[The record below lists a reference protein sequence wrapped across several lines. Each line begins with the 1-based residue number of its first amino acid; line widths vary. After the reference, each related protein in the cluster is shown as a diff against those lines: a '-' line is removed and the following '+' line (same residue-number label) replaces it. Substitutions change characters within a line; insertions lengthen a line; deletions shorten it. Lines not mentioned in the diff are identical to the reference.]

1 MLKTELE
8 KRLSRA
14 IKERDVLGEANIALA
29 TENESFRAIL
39 EAISL
44 SATAICMKG
53 PAK

>member
-14 IKERDVLGEANIALA
+14 IKERDALDEANISLA
-29 TENESFRAIL
+29 TENESLRAIL
-39 EAISL
+39 ESISL

-53 PAK
+53 SAK